1 MADPFSAKDTAH
13 RLEVLAQDI
22 SKPSSYDASRGCSTA
37 ETNLVQELKALQDNP
52 EHLKA
57 VKIQILWDDLK
68 PDGLPAVELW
78 NGNGKVTLNIELS
91 RDNQINIESSG
102 KVYASNF
109 PANNES
115 AMQLSDRISLHIN
128 PAKMQGMFTNKVRA
142 YSTPDQLNVER

>member
-1 MADPFSAKDTAH
+1 MEDTVWH
-13 RLEVLAQDI
+13 YFNVPI
-22 SKPSSYDASRGCSTA
+22 
-37 ETNLVQELKALQDNP
+37 LVALQLYVALAP
-52 EHLKA
+52 
-57 VKIQILWDDLK
+57 
-68 PDGLPAVELW
+68 G
-78 NGNGKVTLNIELS
+78 
-91 RDNQINIESSG
+91 QINIESSG